1 MEKGYYIM
9 KMEINYMMVI
19 LSKIN
24 LKEKESIIMIKV
36 TIMFMNLRNANLE
49 EKVNYMTVILF
60 TMNQKKII

>member
-24 LKEKESIIMIKV
+24 LKEKESIIMIIV
-36 TIMFMNLRNANLE
+36 TIMLMNLRNINLE